1 MKLAILC
8 AGKGARLNG
17 LTQGKPKQMLE
28 IGGKRIYDHHL
39 ELSEYLGVEP
49 VIITRPEYEQCF
61 KRGETRIETTT
72 TIDGVIPTLYRF
84 RDIFSE
90 NFCWIAGDMLFTEL
104 SPLKDLLNEHLERG
118 NFTSFFYAKNPK
130 FKAKFVP
137 SNNPRI
143 VVGREVDFKYA
154 IPNFLVHSNRVFE

>member
-1 MKLAILC
+1 M
-8 AGKGARLNG
+8 
-17 LTQGKPKQMLE
+17 E
-28 IGGKRIYDHHL
+28 KRIYDHHL

-118 NFTSFFYAKNPK
+118 NFTSFFLCKESK
-130 FKAKFVP
+130 
-137 SNNPRI
+137 I
-143 VVGREVDFKYA
+143 
-154 IPNFLVHSNRVFE
+154 